1 MFVITQNMFLA
12 IGAGVCLYFKRDLFI
27 KLITGENIDDNLNV
41 KEELIKLI
49 FRIYIVG
56 VISKVYFP
64 FTLAWGE
71 YINFIEPVI
80 ILNPLYSIEIIYQQG
95 GIMNLIYNLGGN
107 LILLMPMGF
116 FISYYFSNIFNTLKR
131 VFISIFLISL
141 FIESTQVV
149 LSLIVPNI
157 CRFFEINDL
166 ILNSIGGVFG
176 WKVYNNLIYIKSM
189 DLLKKS

>member
-1 MFVITQNMFLA
+1 MFVITQNMFLSL
-12 IGAGVCLYFKRDLFI
+12 GVVLCLYFKRDLLV
-27 KLITGENIDDNLNV
+27 KVITGKNIYSNLNV

-49 FRIYIVG
+49 FGIYILG

-80 ILNPLYSIEIIYQQG
+80 ILNPLYSIEIIYKHG
-95 GIMNLIYNLGGN
+95 GVMNLIYNLGGN
-107 LILLMPMGF
+107 LLLLMPMGF

-157 CRFFEINDL
+157 CRFFEVNDL
-166 ILNSIGGVFG
+166 ILNSIGGVLG
-176 WKVYNNLIYIKSM
+176 WKLYNNFQ
-189 DLLKKS
+189 LLLDSNFK

>member
-12 IGAGVCLYFKRDLFI
+12 LGVVLCLYFKRDLFI
-27 KLITGENIDDNLNV
+27 KLITGKNIYSNLNI
-41 KEELIKLI
+41 KEEVIKLI

-64 FTLAWGE
+64 FILAWGE
-71 YINFIEPVI
+71 YVNFREPVI
-80 ILNPLYSIEIIYQQG
+80 ILNPLYSIEIIYKQG
-95 GIMNLIYNLGGN
+95 GVMNLIYNIGGN
-107 LILLMPMGF
+107 LLLLMPMGF

-157 CRFFEINDL
+157 CRFFEVNDL
-166 ILNSIGGVFG
+166 ILNSIGGVVG
-176 WKVYNNLIYIKSM
+176 WKLYNNLIYMKSM
-189 DLLKKS
+189 NLLKKS

>member
-12 IGAGVCLYFKRDLFI
+12 FGAVVCLYFKRDLFI
-27 KLITGENIDDNLNV
+27 KLITGKNIDSNLNV

-64 FTLAWGE
+64 FIMAWGE
-71 YINFIEPVI
+71 YINFREPVI
-80 ILNPLYSIEIIYQQG
+80 ILNPLYSIEIIYKHG
-95 GIMNLIYNLGGN
+95 GVMNLIYNLGGN
-107 LILLMPMGF
+107 ILLLMPMGF

-131 VFISIFLISL
+131 VFISMFLISL

-166 ILNSIGGVFG
+166 ILNSIGGVLG
-176 WKVYNNLIYIKSM
+176 WKLYNNFQ
-189 DLLKKS
+189 LLLDSNFK

>member
-12 IGAGVCLYFKRDLFI
+12 LGAVLCLYFKRDLLF
-27 KLITGENIDDNLNV
+27 KLITGKKIYSDLNL

-49 FRIYIVG
+49 FKIYIVG

-71 YINFIEPVI
+71 YINFKEPVI
-80 ILNPLYSIEIIYQQG
+80 ILSPLYSIEIIYQQG
-95 GIMNLIYNLGGN
+95 GIMNLIYNLVGN
-107 LILLMPMGF
+107 LLLLMPMGF

-131 VFISIFLISL
+131 VFISMFLISL

-166 ILNSIGGVFG
+166 ILNSIGGIIG
-176 WKVYNNLIYIKSM
+176 WKLYNNLIYMKSM
-189 DLLKKS
+189 DLLKE

>member
-12 IGAGVCLYFKRDLFI
+12 LGVVLCLYFKRDLFI
-27 KLITGENIDDNLNV
+27 KLITGKNIDSNLNI
-41 KEELIKLI
+41 KEEVIKLI

-64 FTLAWGE
+64 FIMAWGE

-80 ILNPLYSIEIIYQQG
+80 ILNPLYSIEIIYKHG
-95 GIMNLIYNLGGN
+95 GVMNLIYNLGGN
-107 LILLMPMGF
+107 LLLLMPMGF

-131 VFISIFLISL
+131 VFISMFLISL

-166 ILNSIGGVFG
+166 ILNSIGGVVG
-176 WKVYNNLIYIKSM
+176 WKLYNNLICMKRM
-189 DLLKKS
+189 NLLKKS